1 MLWNSMLMNLLRAF
15 LIALSS
21 ILNWIRSNLEYVSGE
36 IRERTLLEDFTE
48 ISVKTQALLMDF
60 KIQLI
65 IMKTIEINMKQL
77 LY

>member
-48 ISVKTQALLMDF
+48 ISVKTQALLMDC

>member
-48 ISVKTQALLMDF
+48 ICVKTQALLMDC

-65 IMKTIEINMKQL
+65 IMIHNL
-77 LY
+77 

>member
-1 MLWNSMLMNLLRAF
+1 MLMNLLRAF

-48 ISVKTQALLMDF
+48 ISVKTQALLMDC